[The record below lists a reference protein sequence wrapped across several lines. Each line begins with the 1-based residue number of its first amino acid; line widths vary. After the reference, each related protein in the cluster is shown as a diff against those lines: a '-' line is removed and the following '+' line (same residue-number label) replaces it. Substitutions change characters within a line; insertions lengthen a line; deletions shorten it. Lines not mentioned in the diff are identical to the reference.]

1 MENIFFDTSYTS
13 LTEMLIKVI
22 AFLLIS
28 GLLLYVIYFALT
40 KFLFRKNKHRK
51 EINLRLVFLWTIFA
65 YFILFNVYI
74 FVLFYRNGID
84 SLHWTNAK
92 IYLGIIA
99 QLTIY
104 IGLLAYFSSSSQTGS
119 SFFFTGLYTLM
130 LSGAMIYTSF
140 ILRKRTVN
148 ALYFFTILGVF
159 EIAYFI
165 DIYQKPSMA
174 SIVEFVILG
183 WQILALIYLWI
194 NKNKLFLR
202 D

>member
-13 LTEMLIKVI
+13 FSDMMIKVI

-28 GLLLYVIYFALT
+28 GLLLFVIYFVLT
-40 KFLFRKNKHRK
+40 KLLFRKNKHRK

-92 IYLGIIA
+92 FYLGIIA

-104 IGLLAYFSSSSQTGS
+104 IGLLTYFFIKRHSLTK
-119 SFFFTGLYTLM
+119 
-130 LSGAMIYTSF
+130 IINEKSF
-140 ILRKRTVN
+140 I
-148 ALYFFTILGVF
+148 
-159 EIAYFI
+159 
-165 DIYQKPSMA
+165 
-174 SIVEFVILG
+174 
-183 WQILALIYLWI
+183 
-194 NKNKLFLR
+194 
-202 D
+202 